1 MEEADA
7 VWRTRLGMTDAMARR
22 RRSVPG
28 WGGAGMIKPSRG
40 DDFAVVHRDMGP
52 AGVGRGRLARWPGSS
67 LGVGVPEV
75 LVLEECSLV
84 FSRVC
89 MGRSARGKDGAR
101 QEDDRS
107 RARGLGMEHIRLPS
121 EAHEWERGGC

>member
-1 MEEADA
+1 
-7 VWRTRLGMTDAMARR
+7 
-22 RRSVPG
+22 
-28 WGGAGMIKPSRG
+28 MIKPSRG